1 MEYKEYV
8 CGSLEP
14 TLITEEFVSR
24 LAKLDKICDQFHL
37 SLQSACN
44 DTLKRMNRRYTI
56 EEFKERVKLL
66 RKAYPRVS
74 LTTDV
79 IVGFPGETDEEFNI
93 TYENLEEIKFYK
105 MHIFKYS
112 PRKGTRAAVMPNQID
127 GNVKEERSRKLIELS
142 DKNEKEYNKQYI
154 GKEVEVLVEE
164 EAVIEGRPMQT
175 GHTKEYIR
183 IAFEGDKSLKN
194 TIVKVRVDNDLQIIH

>member
-1 MEYKEYV
+1 M
-8 CGSLEP
+8 EP

-154 GKEVEVLVEE
+154 GKEVEVLFEE
-164 EAVIEGRPMQT
+164 PHLENGRRYMK
-175 GHTKEYIR
+175 GHTTNYLE
-183 IAFEGDKSLKN
+183 
-194 TIVKVRVDNDLQIIH
+194 VKVETNENWENEIKQVKIAELAGLELIGT

>member
-1 MEYKEYV
+1 ME
-8 CGSLEP
+8 P
-14 TLITEEFVSR
+14 ILITEEFVSR

-154 GKEVEVLVEE
+154 GKEVEVLFEE
-164 EAVIEGRPMQT
+164 PHLENGRRYMK
-175 GHTKEYIR
+175 GHTTNY
-183 IAFEGDKSLKN
+183 LV
-194 TIVKVRVDNDLQIIH
+194 VKVETNENWENEIKQVKIAELAGLELIGT

>member
-14 TLITEEFVSR
+14 ILITEEFVSR
-24 LAKLDKICDQFHL
+24 LAELDKICDQFHL

-154 GKEVEVLVEE
+154 GK
-164 EAVIEGRPMQT
+164 RS
-175 GHTKEYIR
+175 R
-183 IAFEGDKSLKN
+183 SAFWRTAPGKWKKIHERTYNKLFSSKS
-194 TIVKVRVDNDLQIIH
+194 RD

>member
-1 MEYKEYV
+1 ME
-8 CGSLEP
+8 P
-14 TLITEEFVSR
+14 ILITEEFVSR
-24 LAKLDKICDQFHL
+24 LAELDKICDQFHL

-93 TYENLEEIKFYK
+93 TYENLKEIKFYK

-154 GKEVEVLVEE
+154 GKEVEVLFEE
-164 EAVIEGRPMQT
+164 PHLENGKRYMK
-175 GHTKEYIR
+175 GHTTNYLATKVQTN
-183 IAFEGDKSLKN
+183 KN
-194 TIVKVRVDNDLQIIH
+194 GSRSEIKYY

>member
-1 MEYKEYV
+1 ME
-8 CGSLEP
+8 P
-14 TLITEEFVSR
+14 ILITEEFVSR
-24 LAKLDKICDQFHL
+24 LAELDKICDQFHL

-56 EEFKERVKLL
+56 EEFKEGVELL
-66 RKAYPRVS
+66 RKVYPRVS

-93 TYENLEEIKFYK
+93 TYENLKEIKFYK

-112 PRKGTRAAVMPNQID
+112 QRKGTRAAVMPNQID

-142 DKNEKEYNKQYI
+142 DKNEKEYNNQYI
-154 GKEVEVLVEE
+154 GKEVEVLFEE
-164 EAVIEGRPMQT
+164 PHLENGKRYMK
-175 GHTKEYIR
+175 GHTTNYLATKVQTNKKLDNEIR
-183 IAFEGDKSLKN
+183 K
-194 TIVKVRVDNDLQIIH
+194 VKITKLDELELIGTLENP

>member
-1 MEYKEYV
+1 ME
-8 CGSLEP
+8 P
-14 TLITEEFVSR
+14 ILITEEFVSR
-24 LAKLDKICDQFHL
+24 LAELDKICDQFHL

-154 GKEVEVLVEE
+154 GKEVEVLFEE
-164 EAVIEGRPMQT
+164 PHLENGRRYMK
-175 GHTKEYIR
+175 GHTTNY
-183 IAFEGDKSLKN
+183 LV
-194 TIVKVRVDNDLQIIH
+194 VKVETNENWENEIKQVKIAELAGLELI